1 MAIVTVAERRAREL
15 ARLTTAVTT
24 VTRALAGYA
33 RANSVRF
40 VIFGS
45 FARGDFDVSSDLDLM
60 VEGPQEH
67 LRSARAFAETICER
81 DGLRHDVYLVSE
93 VSERLMSRIR
103 RDGRAVA

>member
-1 MAIVTVAERRAREL
+1 
-15 ARLTTAVTT
+15 
-24 VTRALAGYA
+24 
-33 RANSVRF
+33 
-40 VIFGS
+40 
-45 FARGDFDVSSDLDLM
+45 M
-60 VEGPQEH
+60 VEGPLEH